1 LVDKCEGQV
10 VFFGEGAVEVVNV
23 AYVLFISL
31 PCDIEE
37 AIAVC
42 LDIV

>member
-1 LVDKCEGQV
+1 LIDKCERQV
-10 VFFGEGAVEVVNV
+10 VLFGEGAVEVVNV

-31 PCDIEE
+31 SSDIEE
-37 AIAVC
+37 AVAVC